1 MPDIAFWKTGK
12 GQPLVLLPGFGETK
26 EMWQEFV
33 PEISHDCEIWCP
45 DLPGFGESP
54 ALKKG
59 YALNEVA
66 LVLANWLR
74 LQGIEN
80 ASLIGHSLGGYIA
93 LEMAANTTAKPAA
106 LGLFHSTAFADSPEK
121 RVNRDKTAEFIEKH
135 GAPTFIQS
143 FVAPLFA
150 AKNRETCQAVI
161 ETLIR
166 RGSQNSKESL
176 IGYTLAMKNR
186 ANHMATLTQYKGDKL
201 MICGEEDPAVPLE
214 ASLKH
219 QQAVTAFHRLPDC
232 GHMGMFEKQA
242 DCQAIIRQFMKSSS
256 PKDQ

>member
-12 GQPLVLLPGFGETK
+12 GKPLVLLPGFGETK

-33 PEISHDCEIWCP
+33 PAISDACEIWCP
-45 DLPGFGESP
+45 DLPGIGESS
-54 ALKKG
+54 ALKQEFSLQD
-59 YALNEVA
+59 AA
-66 LVLANWLR
+66 LVLADWLR
-74 LQGIEN
+74 LHGIEN

-93 LEMAANTTAKPAA
+93 LEMAAKTAAKPKA
-106 LGLFHSTAFADSPEK
+106 LGFFHSTAFADSPEK

-150 AKNRETCQAVI
+150 AKNRETCQAEI
-161 ETLIR
+161 EALIR

-176 IGYTLAMKNR
+176 IGYTMAMKNR
-186 ANHMATLTQYKGDKL
+186 ADHMATLAQFKGNKL
-201 MICGEEDPAVPLE
+201 MICGEQDPAVPLE

-219 QQAVTAFHRLPDC
+219 QQAVTAFHQLPDC
-232 GHMGMFEKQA
+232 GHMGMFEKQVES
-242 DCQAIIRQFMKSSS
+242 QSIIKDFMQSLAFNR
-256 PKDQ
+256 

>member
-1 MPDIAFWKTGK
+1 MPDIAYWKTGK
-12 GQPLVLLPGFGETK
+12 GRPLVLLPGFGETK

-33 PEISHDCEIWCP
+33 APLSDFYEVWCP

-54 ALKKG
+54 ALKQG

-66 LVLANWLR
+66 LVLADWLR
-74 LQGIEN
+74 LHGIEN

-93 LEMAANTTAKPAA
+93 LEMAANKRAKLAA

-121 RVNRDKTAEFIEKH
+121 KANRDKTAAFIEKH

-150 AKNRETCQAVI
+150 AKNREACQSEI

-186 ANHMATLTQYKGDKL
+186 TNHMNTLKDFKKPKL
-201 MICGEEDPAVPLE
+201 MICGEQDPAVPLE

-219 QQAVTAFHRLPDC
+219 QQAVTAFHQLPDC
-232 GHMGMFEKQA
+232 GHMGMFEKQVES
-242 DCQAIIRQFMKSSS
+242 QSIIKDFMQSLAFNK
-256 PKDQ
+256 

>member
-12 GQPLVLLPGFGETK
+12 GKPLVLLPGFGETK
-26 EMWQEFV
+26 EVWQEFA
-33 PEISHDCEIWCP
+33 PELSHDCEIWCP

-54 ALKKG
+54 ALKQG
-59 YALNEVA
+59 FTLQDVA
-66 LVLANWLR
+66 LVLADWLR
-74 LQGIEN
+74 IHKIEN
-80 ASLIGHSLGGYIA
+80 ACLIGHSLGGYIA
-93 LEMAANTTAKPAA
+93 LEMAANTAAKPRA

-121 RVNRDKTAEFIEKH
+121 RVNRDKTAEFIAKH

-150 AKNRETCQAVI
+150 AKNRESCQAEI
-161 ETLIR
+161 NELIR

-176 IGYTLAMKNR
+176 IGYTMAMKNR
-186 ANHMATLTQYKGDKL
+186 GDHMNTLKDFKEPKL
-201 MICGEEDPAVPLE
+201 MICGEQDPAVPLE

-219 QQAVTAFHRLPDC
+219 QQVVTAFHQLPDC

-242 DCQAIIRQFMKSSS
+242 ESQSIINKFMRSLAVNR
-256 PKDQ
+256 